1 MKIRLVGAEFF
12 YSERQTD
19 AQAERQKYMTNVIF
33 PFRDFENVFKKENVN
48 CKTKTFKGNHF
59 LENQTWLLYPPQK
72 LL

>member
-33 PFRDFENVFKKENVN
+33 PFRHFENVFKKENVIF
-48 CKTKTFKGNHF
+48 KSKSLKGNHF
-59 LENQTWLLYPPQK
+59 GENPTWLLYPP
-72 LL
+72 